1 MSIPVSRRVG
11 HDGARRIPAVNPQ
24 HFRNVLGRYA
34 TGVVAVTAIDP
45 RTGEPCGLAV
55 NSFTSVS
62 LDPPLVAFCVSGDS
76 TSWPRL
82 KAAANLC
89 VNVLAEQ
96 QREACERLAA
106 PGGDKFAGLS
116 WALSPGGAPVL
127 DGALAWIDC
136 VVDVEHPAGDHV
148 IVVARVTGLDRHD
161 DGGPLVFFRGA
172 YGGFRS

>member
-1 MSIPVSRRVG
+1 MSIPVVRKVG

-34 TGVVAVTAIDP
+34 TGIVAVAAIDP
-45 RTGEPCGLAV
+45 LTGEPCGLAA

-82 KAAANLC
+82 KAAGRLC
-89 VNVLAEQ
+89 VSVLADHQ
-96 QREACERLAA
+96 QEAVERLAA
-106 PGGDKFAGLS
+106 KGGDKFGGLS

-136 VVDVEHPAGDHV
+136 VVDQEHPAGDHV
-148 IVVARVTGLDRHD
+148 IVVARVTNLDRHD
-161 DGGPLVFFRGA
+161 DGGPLVFFRGT
-172 YGGFRS
+172 YGGFRP

>member
-11 HDGARRIPAVNPQ
+11 HDGARRIPAVNAQ

-34 TGVVAVTAIDP
+34 TGVVAVTAIDTL
-45 RTGEPCGLAV
+45 TGEPCGLAV

-82 KAAANLC
+82 RAAASVC

-106 PGGDKFAGLS
+106 PGGDKFANLS